1 MGKYY
6 ERFFTICKKSA
17 IFEEQLLNN
26 TTMEG
31 RKPRDHS
38 FILKLFR
45 TYLRYANSLLY
56 FRKEHLVDRENVP
69 ENGTPILLVS
79 NHQNCLNDPLC
90 VCLNLRDRR
99 LNYIARA
106 NVFKHP
112 LINKIL
118 RSFGMLPAYRAS
130 HDGLAAV
137 AKNKE
142 SMDEAC
148 GALMNGETL
157 IMYPEGSHQRRRWL
171 GEFKINYLRIA
182 FDAAERM
189 NFERDVV
196 VLPSCNHYSNYH
208 HARIDM
214 LMKFG
219 KPISLNPYYE
229 QFKESPRE
237 TMRLVNERV
246 RSEVEA
252 LMLNVEDLD
261 HYDEIDLIRQSAF
274 GDSYAKRL
282 GYKPKHLPSRLLADK
297 RLVAELQ
304 GAYEADREGME
315 RLYADTKEYNNG
327 LKSLQIRDWL
337 FAKGANVG
345 STMVRG
351 LMLLI
356 LFPLLVASLIPTF
369 PLFLIPKIFI
379 KRMIKDRMFISSFNV
394 AVCALIG
401 IPICLMI
408 PLILIWIFA
417 GFWWA
422 LGYFA
427 LFPLMYIFV
436 WNYVRLWHKFMG
448 SCRFVA
454 GKNRAKIAHLDK
466 LRSSIFERLERIIK

>member
-1 MGKYY
+1 M
-6 ERFFTICKKSA
+6 R
-17 IFEEQLLNN
+17 L
-26 TTMEG
+26 
-31 RKPRDHS
+31 RKPREHS
-38 FILKLFR
+38 FILRVFR
-45 TYLRYANSLLY
+45 GYLRYANSLLY
-56 FRKEHLVDRENVP
+56 FRREHMVDRENIP
-69 ENGTPILLVS
+69 ENGTPIVLVS

-106 NVFKHP
+106 NVFQRP
-112 LINKIL
+112 LFNKIL
-118 RSFGMLPAYRAS
+118 RAFGLLPAYRAS
-130 HDGLAAV
+130 HEGLAAV

-157 IMYPEGSHQRRRWL
+157 ILYPEGGHQDKRWL
-171 GEFKINYLRIA
+171 GDYKINYLRIA

-219 KPISLNPYYE
+219 KPISLQPYYE
-229 QFKESPRE
+229 QYKQAPRE
-237 TMRLVNERV
+237 TMRLVNDRV
-246 RSEVEA
+246 RTEVQK
-252 LMLNVEDLD
+252 LMLHVDDLE
-261 HYDEIDLIRQSAF
+261 HYDEIDLIRQSEF
-274 GDSYAKRL
+274 GDSYAAKL
-282 GYKPKHLPSRLLADK
+282 GYKPNHLPSRLLADK
-297 RLVAELQ
+297 HLVAELQ
-304 GAYEADREGME
+304 EAYNADKEKME
-315 RLYADTKEYNNG
+315 RIYADTKEYNEG

-337 FAKGANVG
+337 FAKGANMG
-345 STMVRG
+345 STIMRG
-351 LMLLI
+351 LLMIL
-356 LFPLLVASLIPTF
+356 LFPLFAVSLVPTF
-369 PLFLIPKIFI
+369 LLYLIPKIFI
-379 KRMIKDRMFISSFNV
+379 KRLIKDRMFISSFNV

-408 PLILIWIFA
+408 PLIFIWIFA

-427 LFPLMYIFV
+427 IFPFMYIFV
-436 WNYVRLWHKFMG
+436 WNYVRLWHKFLG

-454 GKNRAKIAHLDK
+454 GKNGAKVAHLAK
-466 LRSSIFERLERIIK
+466 LRSSIFEHLAATLK

>member
-1 MGKYY
+1 M
-6 ERFFTICKKSA
+6 KK
-17 IFEEQLLNN
+17 
-26 TTMEG
+26 

-38 FILKLFR
+38 FLLKVFR
-45 TYLRYANSLLY
+45 VYLRYANSLLY
-56 FRKEHLVDRENVP
+56 FRREHMVDRENVP
-69 ENGTPILLVS
+69 ENGTPIVLVS
-79 NHQNCLNDPLC
+79 NHQNCLNDPLS

-106 NVFKHP
+106 NVFKRP
-112 LINKIL
+112 WINKVL
-118 RSFGMLPAYRAS
+118 RKFGLLPAYRANF
-130 HDGLAAV
+130 DGYAAV

-157 IMYPEGSHQRRRWL
+157 ILYPEGGHQDKRWL
-171 GEFKINYLRIA
+171 GDFKINYLRIA

-196 VLPSCNHYSNYH
+196 VLPMCNHYSNYH

-214 LMKFG
+214 LMKFA
-219 KPISLNPYYE
+219 KPISLQPYYE

-237 TMRLVNERV
+237 TMRIINERV
-246 RSEVEA
+246 RTEVHN
-252 LMLNVEDLD
+252 LMLCVEDLE
-261 HYDEIDLIRQSAF
+261 HYDEIDLIRQTEW
-274 GDSYAKRL
+274 GDKYATKL

-297 RLVAELQ
+297 SLVAKLQ
-304 GAYEADREGME
+304 EASEKDKAGME

-337 FAKGANVG
+337 FAKRAGWGN
-345 STMVRG
+345 TILRG
-351 LMLLI
+351 LFILLLLP
-356 LFPLLVASLIPTF
+356 LFLVSIVPTF
-369 PLFLIPKIFI
+369 PMYLIPKIFI

-394 AVCALIG
+394 AVCELIG
-401 IPICLMI
+401 VPICLMI
-408 PLILIWIFA
+408 PLIFIWIFA

-427 LFPLMYIFV
+427 LFPVMYIFV
-436 WNYVRLWHKFMG
+436 WNYVRLWHKFLG

-454 GKNRAKIAHLDK
+454 GRNRAKVAHLDK
-466 LRSSIFERLERIIK
+466 LRSSIFERLDAIIK